1 MTASVNVRSSAL
13 DRVTRED
20 LPVLASKVHCW
31 CAMELTTY
39 RVRPLVTGWKVE
51 ADGANLAPTMR
62 ETKADA
68 MHTAYSLA
76 HGTLHEIV
84 VLDKDGK
91 VESVFP
97 PRNDEMDGA

>member
-1 MTASVNVRSSAL
+1 
-13 DRVTRED
+13 
-20 LPVLASKVHCW
+20 
-31 CAMELTTY
+31 MELTTY
-39 RVRPLVTGWKVE
+39 WVRPLVNGWKVE
-51 ADGANLAPTMR
+51 ADGANHVAPTMR
-62 ETKADA
+62 ESKADA

-97 PRNDEMDGA
+97 PPNDDIEGA

>member
-1 MTASVNVRSSAL
+1 
-13 DRVTRED
+13 
-20 LPVLASKVHCW
+20 
-31 CAMELTTY
+31 MELTTY
-39 RVRPLVTGWKVE
+39 RVRPLVNGWKVE

-62 ETKADA
+62 ETKSDA
-68 MHTAYSLA
+68 MHTAYSMG

-97 PRNDEMDGA
+97 PRNDEMEGA

>member
-1 MTASVNVRSSAL
+1 M
-13 DRVTRED
+13 
-20 LPVLASKVHCW
+20 LASKVHFSR
-31 CAMELTTY
+31 AMELTTY
-39 RVRPLVTGWKVE
+39 RVRPLVNGWKVE

-68 MHTAYSLA
+68 MHTAYSMA

-97 PRNDEMDGA
+97 PRNEEIEGA